1 MNDLISAALIRLIS
15 DRTLAYQEAA
25 PPAPT
30 AFPVK
35 VVRADGRKIFAVP
48 LGTGS
53 NEELEIRPISNGSV
67 RAGDIGAAF
76 YTGGTIRGVFR
87 SR

>member
-1 MNDLISAALIRLIS
+1 MNDLISAALARLS
-15 DRTLAYQEAA
+15 GDRTLTYQETA
-25 PPAPT
+25 PPRPT

-35 VVRADGRKIFAVP
+35 VVRMDGRKVFAVP

-53 NEELEIRPISNGSV
+53 SEELEIRAISSGSV
-67 RAGDIGAAF
+67 REGDIGAAF
-76 YTGGTIRGVFR
+76 DTGGVIRGVFR